1 MVLLLPV
8 ASMATQT
15 GKEGGT
21 REVGSG
27 GKEGHMLGLAIPF
40 MQVEDKTGLE
50 KSFRIVGHILNR
62 MSVKSL

>member
-8 ASMATQT
+8 ASMATHT

-21 REVGSG
+21 REVGGG

-40 MQVEDKTGLE
+40 MSK
-50 KSFRIVGHILNR
+50 
-62 MSVKSL
+62 